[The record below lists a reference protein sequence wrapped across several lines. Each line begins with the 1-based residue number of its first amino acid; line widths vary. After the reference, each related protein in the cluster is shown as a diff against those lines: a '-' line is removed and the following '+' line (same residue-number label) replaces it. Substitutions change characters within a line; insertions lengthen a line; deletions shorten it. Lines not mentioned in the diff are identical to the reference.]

1 MMFESKF
8 SVREVRLK
16 ELSCGFGSK
25 AGFLRP
31 ARDFVA
37 APGMARAQL
46 NIPGRRVP
54 ASRILPSV
62 APETPESE
70 VLQGNT
76 AVPSSPRSKR
86 RGGGG
91 LGAEKDARNSSLRTG
106 AYDDDDRAGRTPS
119 RTLARVQLFCTRRH
133 KQPFRQVARRVKKRK
148 AE

>member
-1 MMFESKF
+1 MSK
-8 SVREVRLK
+8 
-16 ELSCGFGSK
+16 SCGFGSK

-31 ARDFVA
+31 AQDFVA

-54 ASRILPSV
+54 ASRILPSA

-86 RGGGG
+86 LGGGG
-91 LGAEKDARNSSLRTG
+91 LGAEKDARSSSLRTG
-106 AYDDDDRAGRTPS
+106 AHDDDDRTGHTLS
-119 RTLARVQLFCTRRH
+119 RTLARILFFYTRRH
-133 KQPFRQVARRVKKRK
+133 KQSFRQVARRVKKRK
-148 AE
+148 TEREREIKRTLHKS